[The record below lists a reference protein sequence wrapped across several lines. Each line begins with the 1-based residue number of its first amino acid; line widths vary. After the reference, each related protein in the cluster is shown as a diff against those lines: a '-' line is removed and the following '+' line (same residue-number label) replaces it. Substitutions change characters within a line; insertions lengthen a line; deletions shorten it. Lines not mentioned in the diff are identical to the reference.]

1 MLAPEVVTGG
11 KKDRGS
17 YIIHII
23 VYIYV
28 CICIYIYILIAICN
42 DVKSLKLIF

>member
-23 VYIYV
+23 VYIYIYVCV
-28 CICIYIYILIAICN
+28 CICMYIYIYIDCN
-42 DVKSLKLIF
+42 MQ